1 MPKAKVF
8 FTKITGSYKAN
19 LFQRIINLCYEAG
32 LKNKINERDF
42 VAIKLHFGEMGNAA
56 FIRPI
61 FVREVV
67 KEVKNLNAKPFV
79 TDANTLYVGSRS
91 DAVNHLETA
100 IKNGFSY
107 ATIDAP
113 VIIADGLLGT
123 DERAVHVNLK
133 HFQEVYVSSQIMEAD
148 ALISMAHFKLHELSG
163 FGGAIK
169 NIGMGAASR
178 KGKLAQHCDIAPKVK
193 QKKCIGCGTC
203 MKKCP
208 GNAIS
213 FNENKKA
220 FINSDKCIGCG
231 ECILLCP
238 VGAIQI
244 QWSNA
249 YNTFMEKMVEYTYG
263 VLKHK
268 KNKTVFIN
276 FLTNISPACDCYPF
290 NEMPISPDIG
300 ILVSDDIVAIDRAS
314 ADMLNSAPAN
324 KGSKVDSCEITDK
337 MKCVYPKINWEVQL
351 NYAESIGPGTQD
363 YELMEI

>member
-1 MPKAKVF
+1 MKKSKVF

-19 LFQRIINLCYEAG
+19 LFNRIINLCYEAG
-32 LKNKINERDF
+32 LKDKIKERDF

-67 KEVKNLNAKPFV
+67 KEIKKLNARPFL

-91 DAVNHLETA
+91 DSVNHLETA

-107 ATIDAP
+107 ATVDAP
-113 VIIADGLLGT
+113 IIIADGLKGG
-123 DERAVHVNLK
+123 DEVAIEVNLK
-133 HFQEVYVSSQIMEAD
+133 HFNEVYIGSQVVEAD

-169 NIGMGAASR
+169 NVGMGAASR
-178 KGKLAQHCDIAPKVK
+178 KGKLAQHCEIAPKVK

-208 GNAIS
+208 GNAIN

-220 FINSDKCIGCG
+220 FIDANKCIGCG

-238 VGAIQI
+238 VEAIQI

-249 YNTFMEKMVEYTYG
+249 YNSFMEKMVEYTFG
-263 VLKHK
+263 VLKDK
-268 KNKTVFIN
+268 KEKSIFIN

-290 NEMPISPDIG
+290 NDMPIAPDLG
-300 ILVSDDIVAIDRAS
+300 VMVSDDIVAIDRAS
-314 ADMLNSAPAN
+314 ADMLNIAPAN
-324 KGSKVDSCEITDK
+324 KGSKVDSCKVEDK
-337 MKCVYPKINWEVQL
+337 IKCVYPDVDWETQL
-351 NYAESIGPGTQD
+351 EYAEKIGLGSNN
-363 YELMEI
+363 YELIEI

>member
-1 MPKAKVF
+1 MERAKVF
-8 FTKITGSYKAN
+8 FTKITGSYKEN
-19 LFQRIINLCYEAG
+19 LFQRVIALCYKAG
-32 LKNKINERDF
+32 LENKINKRDF

-61 FVREVV
+61 FVREIV
-67 KEVKNLNAKPFV
+67 KEIKKLHAKPFV

-91 DAVNHLETA
+91 DAVNHIETA
-100 IKNGFSY
+100 IKNGFSF
-107 ATIDAP
+107 ATVDAP
-113 VIIADGLLGT
+113 IIIADGLIGN
-123 DERAVHVNLK
+123 DEKTINVNLK
-133 HFQEVYVSSQIMEAD
+133 HFKKVYIGSQIIEAD
-148 ALISMAHFKLHELSG
+148 AIISMAHFKLHELSG

-178 KGKLAQHCDIAPKVK
+178 RGKLAQHCEISPKVK

-220 FINSDKCIGCG
+220 FIDSNKCIGCG

-238 VGAIQI
+238 VEAIQI

-249 YNTFMEKMVEYTYG
+249 YNDFMEKMVEYTYG
-263 VLKHK
+263 ILKDK
-268 KNKTVFIN
+268 KGKSIFIN

-290 NEMPISPDIG
+290 NDMPISPDIG
-300 ILVSDDIVAIDRAS
+300 ILVSDDIVAIDKAS
-314 ADMLNSAPAN
+314 ADLLNSAPAN
-324 KGSKVDSCEITDK
+324 KGSKVDSCDTKDK
-337 MKCVYPKINWEVQL
+337 MKCVYPQINWEVQL
-351 NYAESIGPGTQD
+351 NYAEKIGLGTQS
-363 YELMEI
+363 YELIEY

>member
-1 MPKAKVF
+1 MQSKVY

-19 LFQRIINLCYEAG
+19 LFQRIIKLCYEAG
-32 LKNKINERDF
+32 LKEIVKERDF
-42 VAIKLHFGEMGNAA
+42 VAIKIHFGEMGNAA

-67 KEVKNLNAKPFV
+67 KELKKLKAKPFV

-91 DAVNHLETA
+91 DAISHLDTA

-113 VIIADGLLGT
+113 VIIADGLLGA
-123 DERAVHVNLK
+123 DETEIKVNLK
-133 HFQEVYVSSQIMEAD
+133 HFKEVYIGSQITQAD
-148 ALISMAHFKLHELSG
+148 SIISMAHFKLHELSG

-193 QKKCIGCGTC
+193 QKKCISCGTC

-220 FINSDKCIGCG
+220 YINPDKCIGCG

-238 VGAIQI
+238 VEAIQI
-244 QWSNA
+244 QWSSA
-249 YNTFMEKMVEYTYG
+249 YNVFMEKMVEYTYG
-263 VLKHK
+263 VLKDK
-268 KNKTVFIN
+268 KDKSIFIN
-276 FLTNISPACDCYPF
+276 FLTNISPACDCYPY

-300 ILVSDDIVAIDRAS
+300 ILVSTDIVAIDKAS
-314 ADMLNSAPAN
+314 ADLLNNAPSN
-324 KGSKVDSCEITDK
+324 KGSKVDSCNVDDK
-337 MKCVYPKINWEVQL
+337 IKCVYPKINWESQL
-351 NYAESIGPGTQD
+351 EYAEKIGLGTQQ
-363 YELMEI
+363 YELIEL

>member
-1 MPKAKVF
+1 MSAKVY

-32 LKNKINERDF
+32 LENIVSERDF

-61 FVREVV
+61 FVREIV
-67 KEVKNLNAKPFV
+67 KELKKIKAKPFL

-91 DAVNHLETA
+91 DSVSHLETA

-107 ATIDAP
+107 ATVEAP
-113 VIIADGLLGT
+113 VIIADGLLGA
-123 DERAVHVNLK
+123 DETEIEVNLK
-133 HFQEVYVSSQIMEAD
+133 HFDKVYMGSQFMQAD
-148 ALISMAHFKLHELSG
+148 AIIGMAHFKLHELSG

-208 GNAIS
+208 AEAIS

-220 FINSDKCIGCG
+220 YINPDKCIGCG

-249 YNTFMEKMVEYTYG
+249 YNVFMEKMVEYTYG
-263 VLKHK
+263 ALKDK
-268 KNKTVFIN
+268 KEKAVFIN
-276 FLTNISPACDCYPF
+276 FLTNISPACDCYPY

-300 ILVSDDIVAIDRAS
+300 ILVSTDIVAIDRAS
-314 ADMLNSAPAN
+314 ADLLNSAPAN
-324 KGSKVDSCEITDK
+324 KGSKVDSCEVTDK
-337 MKCVYPKINWEVQL
+337 MKCVYPEINWESQL
-351 NYAESIGPGTQD
+351 EYAEKIGLGTQD
-363 YELMEI
+363 YQLIEK